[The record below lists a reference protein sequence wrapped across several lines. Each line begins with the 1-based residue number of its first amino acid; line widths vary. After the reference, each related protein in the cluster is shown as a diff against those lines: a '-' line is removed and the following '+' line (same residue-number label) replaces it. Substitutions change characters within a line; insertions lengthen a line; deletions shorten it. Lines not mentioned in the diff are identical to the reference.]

1 MRSRA
6 AHILVLAGILV
17 FTGRAAAQEEASEP
31 AASAQQQKPYAAMT
45 PQQRAT
51 AMRAFLG
58 LGPPPDKAAAAL
70 GEPLYQRNCAFCHGP
85 QGRGATAPSLIT
97 SDVVLDDTR
106 GEQLASFLQKG
117 RPEKGMPAFA
127 TVPDNQLR
135 NIAEFLHLQV
145 DEIANRGAYHLLNIL
160 VGNADQGRA
169 YVSSHCA
176 SCHTTASFAHI
187 ASRFRS
193 PEQLQRGW
201 IWPSRSHDPALAIA
215 ATVTLP
221 GGSTMT
227 GRVTQVSDFRITLVD
242 GSGASHAIDRTPG
255 VRVTMHDP
263 LAAHQALL
271 MTLTNSA
278 MHDVT
283 AYLETLR

>member
-6 AHILVLAGILV
+6 LHILVIAGILI
-17 FTGRAAAQEEASEP
+17 FSGLTAAQEEAGEP
-31 AASAQQQKPYAAMT
+31 AGNAQQQKPNSPMT
-45 PQQRAT
+45 PEQRAAAT
-51 AMRAFLG
+51 RAFLG

-70 GEPLYQRNCAFCHGP
+70 GEPLYQRDCAFCHGP
-85 QGRGATAPSLIT
+85 RGRGATAPSLIT
-97 SDVVLDDTR
+97 SDMVLDDTH

-127 TVPDNQLR
+127 TVPDDQLR

-145 DEIANRGAYHLLNIL
+145 EDVANRGAYHVLNIL
-160 VGNADQGRA
+160 VGNADHGQA
-169 YVSSHCA
+169 YVSSHCT
-176 SCHTTASFAHI
+176 SCHSTASFAHI

-193 PEQLQRGW
+193 PEQLQREW
-201 IWPSRSHDPALAIA
+201 IWPTRSHDAALAITA
-215 ATVTLP
+215 RVTLAN
-221 GGSTMT
+221 GATIT

-242 GSGASHAIDRTPG
+242 GLGASHVLDRTAG
-255 VRVTMHDP
+255 VRIEIHDP
-263 LAAHQALL
+263 LAAHQAMILS
-271 MTLTNSA
+271 LTNSA